1 MFESC
6 TLKTRVQNHKRSR
19 LLWGQIPFN
28 LLIKYSHFYSGEGK
42 KKKEMAKIKKML
54 QSDLK
59 ITVIRLRQ

>member
-19 LLWGQIPFN
+19 LLWGQIPLN
-28 LLIKYSHFYSGEGK
+28 LLIRYSHFYSGEG

>member
-1 MFESC
+1 MIESC

-19 LLWGQIPFN
+19 LLWGQIPLN
-28 LLIKYSHFYSGEGK
+28 LLIKYSHFYSGGG

>member
-19 LLWGQIPFN
+19 LLWGQIPLN
-28 LLIKYSHFYSGEGK
+28 LLIKYSHFYSGEGE
-42 KKKEMAKIKKML
+42 KKEMAKIKKML

-59 ITVIRLRQ
+59 ITVIWLRQ

>member
-19 LLWGQIPFN
+19 LLWGQIPLN
-28 LLIKYSHFYSGEGK
+28 LLIKYSHFYSGEGE
-42 KKKEMAKIKKML
+42 KKEMAKIKKML

-59 ITVIRLRQ
+59 ITVIRLQQ